1 MGKDYAAFLK
11 KRSLLEE
18 EHAQGLKKL
27 CKSAHETIRR
37 PENRQGSYA
46 HNFEEVTRIHDR
58 MADNGSKFY
67 LSLHQMHEDLQELA
81 VEKERGRKQWK
92 QSGLNAEKRVQD
104 AEVAMDKAKS
114 KYDSLAEDYDRARTG
129 DKQSGRVFGLKG
141 PKSAAQVEEDL
152 NRKVQGADADYAQ
165 KVKTAQSIRQELVI
179 TLRPLT
185 VRAIQDLIN
194 ECDSG
199 LTLQMQKFGMLDPTL
214 SSRRSP

>member
-1 MGKDYAAFLK
+1 M
-11 KRSLLEE
+11 EE

-27 CKSAHETIRR
+27 CKSTHETIRR

-104 AEVAMDKAKS
+104 AEVAMEKAKS
-114 KYDSLAEDYDRARTG
+114 KYDALAEDYDRARTG

-165 KVKTAQSIRQELVI
+165 KVKTAQNLRQELVI
-179 TLRPLT
+179 TLRPLA

-199 LTLQMQKFGMLDPTL
+199 LTLQMQKFGK
-214 SSRRSP
+214 